1 MNSPTDSINY
11 MADEIYR
18 LRAANAE
25 LAEAIA
31 AAQFELR
38 DRQCIAPRL
47 AATIERV
54 NAALEKYKGLNHE

>member
-1 MNSPTDSINY
+1 